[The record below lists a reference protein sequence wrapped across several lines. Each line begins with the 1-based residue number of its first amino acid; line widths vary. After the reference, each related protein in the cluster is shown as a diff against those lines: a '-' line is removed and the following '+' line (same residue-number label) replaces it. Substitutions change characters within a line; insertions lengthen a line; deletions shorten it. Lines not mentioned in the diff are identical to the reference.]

1 MFRTLLAS
9 FAIILSASTTADA
22 QRYYRPPRPSFGGI
36 FPGSQYPGSYPQWP
50 VPIPGP
56 QPQFP
61 VPIPHG
67 SAFDGQWYFRGDPTK
82 PAYIQ
87 SVATQRG
94 QQVILTNE
102 KGSPA
107 MGWVSRDGNR
117 VVVPEWDIVGTLREG
132 GRALV
137 WPNGDF
143 WAR

>member
-1 MFRTLLAS
+1 
-9 FAIILSASTTADA
+9 
-22 QRYYRPPRPSFGGI
+22 
-36 FPGSQYPGSYPQWP
+36 
-50 VPIPGP
+50 VPIP
-56 QPQFP
+56 Q
-61 VPIPHG
+61 G
-67 SAFDGQWYFRGDPTK
+67 SAFDGQWFFRGDPTK

-107 MGWVSRDGNR
+107 MGWVSRDGSR
-117 VVVPEWDIVGTLREG
+117 VVVPEWNIVGTLREG